1 MSSLTPRLLSRA
13 TVPSSV
19 RIAARMVLCAA
30 TAAAGVVAASVGIAS
45 AQPADPLSPPAN
57 RPGLADESRLVALV
71 GANVQ
76 ISPDRLIERG
86 VVVMRG
92 DRITAVLDTDAA
104 APLGAEAIDL
114 RGKWVY
120 PGLIDASVEVDAP
133 RPDAESAGA
142 HWSLRVMPQR
152 TALDGD
158 GLSKGQRESLRKQGF
173 VAAHIVPK
181 GGVFRGQTAVVS
193 TAAVPSEQSARRPQ
207 VYRAGL
213 AQAVVMETGGTVGDR
228 LRWGDYPDSQMG
240 AIALIRQTLL
250 DGQYRKSRVE
260 AGLEGGAS
268 ALDALSKEQPLFFAV
283 EDELETLRVGKI
295 AREFGRKWMVRGN
308 GTEFARLDAIAKE
321 KDRAGLVV
329 PINFPETPNVA
340 SLGEA
345 MYVNLRDM
353 MTWEQ
358 APTNPARLFKAGV
371 PVAIS
376 TSGLKDTGKFHER
389 LRSAVRHGLSE
400 RDALASV
407 TTIPAAMLGV
417 DAQLGTIEV
426 GKRAS
431 FVVTDK
437 ALTARGMSVL
447 ETWVDGTRDEIKAD
461 RSSLAGLYMLT
472 LPVTEPSKADAKPEK
487 AEAKVEATP
496 DTWALQVD
504 DKGGVKVLRWSKSDD
519 KPAEAKATKGEKV
532 EDKPADVAPAT
543 DGSKPD
549 SKAADEKPAAE
560 KPVAA
565 ADMAPDKPAAP
576 AFKLVTSDAK
586 NENVDRARLAFTFEF
601 EPFAKAK
608 PGVWSL
614 SGLVV
619 TRDKAGRASE
629 IRGDGRRADGTTFAW
644 SATRDARSPWL
655 GTWRVID
662 NDGKPTP
669 APESGSRQVRLEI
682 APEQSGLSAKVLF
695 AGFDRGEPGKVD
707 TVEAENEAF
716 DGTTLS
722 FDHHL
727 KIFKSEARSFDRVTL
742 EEVPGKVRLRGVS
755 AVKESGKPDEP
766 HAYVAARDEGEA
778 EPTIDVPSEL
788 PGKPFGPYAMKEYP
802 KAESVA
808 LINAT
813 IWTSGPEGTFVG
825 ALLMSNG
832 KIDRVVKGKV
842 EVPSGFRVIDCA
854 GKHITPGIIDCHS
867 HTGISKG
874 VNESGQAV
882 TAEVRIGDVTDPDA
896 LSWYRQLAAGVT
908 TVNNLHGSA
917 NAIGGQN
924 QVNKNRWGAAHPDDL
939 HFAGAISGIK
949 FALGENP
956 KQSNWGD
963 QNNWRYPQTRMGVEA
978 IIRDRFTQAKQYDA
992 AKAAAKEAAKV
1003 IGADGK
1009 TKPVPFRVDLE
1020 LEALAEI
1027 LRGERLVHCH
1037 SYRQDEIL
1045 MLARVA
1051 QEFGFKLGTYQH
1063 ILEGY
1068 KVAEAVR
1075 DFSGGGSCFAD
1086 WWGYKVEVQDAIPQ
1100 AGPIMHEQGV
1110 VVSFNSDSDEMARRM
1125 NVEAAK
1131 AHKYSILKDGTF
1143 SVSKDEALQFVTL
1156 NPAKQLRIDK
1166 QTGSLQEGKDADVVV
1181 WNGEPLSTSSYV
1193 ERTFVDG
1200 RELWSRQKDAELRAV
1215 NDRERLRLVQKI
1227 LSDRKNKALAKD
1239 AAPEAP
1245 KPEAPKPPS
1254 GARGGLIARMNTDAE
1269 RLLEAMRLDR
1279 VRRGK
1284 DAESAVAGE
1293 CGCHAP

>member
-1 MSSLTPRLLSRA
+1 MSPQTQRLLSRA
-13 TVPSSV
+13 FSPVIC
-19 RIAARMVLCAA
+19 RAAARLFLGAS
-30 TAAAGVVAASVGIAS
+30 AAAAASLAASVGVAT
-45 AQPADPLSPPAN
+45 AQPADPLAPPPN
-57 RPGLADESRLVALV
+57 RPGLADEVRVIALV

-114 RGKWVY
+114 RGKWIY

-133 RPDAESAGA
+133 RPDAESAGV

-152 TALDGD
+152 SALDGD
-158 GLSKGQRESLRKQGF
+158 GLSKGQRESLRKQGI

-193 TAAVPSEQSARRPQ
+193 TAAVPAEQSARRPQ

-213 AQAVVMETGGTVGDR
+213 AQTVVMETGGTVGDR

-250 DGQYRKSRVE
+250 DAQYRKARVE
-260 AGLEGGAS
+260 GGLEGGAS
-268 ALDALSKEQPLFFAV
+268 ALDALAKDQPLFFAV
-283 EDELETLRVGKI
+283 DDELETLRVGKI
-295 AREFGRKWMVRGN
+295 AREMGRKWIVRGN

-329 PINFPETPNVA
+329 PVNFPETPNVA

-345 MYVNLRDM
+345 MYVNLRDL

-371 PVAIS
+371 PVAI
-376 TSGLKDTGKFHER
+376 TGAGLKDISRLHER
-389 LRSAVRHGLSE
+389 VRTAVRHGLSE
-400 RDALASV
+400 RDALASL

-431 FVVTDK
+431 VIVTDK
-437 ALTARGMSVL
+437 PLTARGMSVL
-447 ETWVDGTRDEIKAD
+447 ETWVDGSREEIKPD

-472 LPVTEPSKADAKPEK
+472 LPVDVAPKTDAKPD
-487 AEAKVEATP
+487 ARPEAKTDAPV
-496 DTWALQVD
+496 DTWALQID
-504 DKGGVKVLRWSKSDD
+504 DKGGVKVLRWQRAEE
-519 KPAEAKATKGEKV
+519 KPAEPR
-532 EDKPADVAPAT
+532 KPE
-543 DGSKPD
+543 
-549 SKAADEKPAAE
+549 EKPAA
-560 KPVAA
+560 
-565 ADMAPDKPAAP
+565 DGAPAQPDAKPAAP
-576 AFKLVTSDAK
+576 AEKAPDAAAGNAPEKPAAPVYKLVTGEAK
-586 NENVDRARLAFTFEF
+586 NEQVDQSRLSFTLEF
-601 EPFAKAK
+601 EPFAKAR

-614 SGLVV
+614 SGLV
-619 TRDKAGRASE
+619 TARDKAGMAGE
-629 IRGDGRRADGTTFAW
+629 IRGDGRRADGTSFVW
-644 SATRDARSPWL
+644 SATRDPRSAWL
-655 GTWRVID
+655 GTWRVIE
-662 NDGKPTP
+662 NDGKAMP
-669 APESGSRQVRLEI
+669 APETGSRQVRIEI
-682 APEQSGLSAKVLF
+682 APEQAGLSAKVLF
-695 AGFDRGEPGKVD
+695 AGFDRADAMKVD
-707 TVEAENEAF
+707 ALEAENESF
-716 DGTTLS
+716 DGTMLS

-727 KIFKSEARSFDRVTL
+727 KVFKSEARSFDRVTL
-742 EEVPGKVRLRGVS
+742 EDPSGKARLRGVS
-755 AVKESGKPDEP
+755 AIREAGKPDEP
-766 HAYVAARDEGEA
+766 HAYVAARDEGEP
-778 EPTIDVPSEL
+778 EPRVDVPSEL

-802 KAESVA
+802 KQESVA

-813 IWTSGPEGTFVG
+813 IWTSGPEGTFQG

-842 EVPSGFRVIDCA
+842 EVPTGFRVIDCT

-874 VNESGQAV
+874 VNEAGQAV
-882 TAEVRIGDVTDPDA
+882 TAEVRIGDVTDPDTV
-896 LSWYRQLAAGVT
+896 SWYRQLAAGVT

-939 HFAGAISGIK
+939 HFAGAIPGIK

-963 QNNWRYPQTRMGVEA
+963 ANNWRYPQTRMGVEA

-992 AKAAAKEAAKV
+992 AKAAAKEAGKV

-1020 LEALAEI
+1020 LEAVAEI

-1051 QEFGFKLGTYQH
+1051 QEFGFKIGTYQH

-1075 DFSGGGSCFAD
+1075 DFSGGGSGFAD

-1131 AHKYSILKDGTF
+1131 AHKYAILKDGTF

-1181 WNGEPLSTSSYV
+1181 WNGEPLSTASFV

-1200 RELWSRQKDAELRAV
+1200 RELWSRQKDAELRAA

-1227 LSDRKNKALAKD
+1227 LSDRKSKPPAKD

-1245 KPEAPKPPS
+1245 KPETPKPPS
-1254 GARGGLIARMNTDAE
+1254 GVRGGLIARMNTDAE